1 MNILENLISAFS
13 ILRGSKLR
21 TILTL
26 LGITIGIAGVIAMM
40 SFGAGIGGPSMFGVY
55 RPGHIRKNGR
65 WQRNTSPH
73 HLEMR
78 DLQDV
83 LTECPSV
90 EVATVEGSYYIS
102 LGVDGKFQK
111 TYLRATTNEYQ
122 AVREWRTA
130 EKLMMTQIE
139 SIGGPSMFGVYRPG
153 YIEKNNRWQRNTSP
167 HFLEMRDLHDILASC
182 PSVEV
187 ATVERSH
194 SIDFE
199 VEGKHQRTYMRATT
213 NEYQAVRRW
222 QTEYGRF
229 LADTDMDFWNKVCV
243 IGARVWKE
251 QFKGQDPI
259 GKEVG
264 IDNKRFTVIGI
275 MESRGDGL
283 EMGKSDDNMIFIPIT
298 TAQTRFGGRNQ
309 VGAIMAR
316 AKSIELVEQ
325 ALKEV
330 ETVIMRNHGGDD
342 TFFRTW
348 NAKKGIEGGRRIIF
362 IIEMVLVVI
371 ASVAL
376 IVAGIGI
383 LNIMLVSVTE
393 RIPEIGLRK
402 AVGAKSLDIRVQFL
416 TESVLL
422 CLIGSLLGIA
432 FGAVV
437 GKGFAWAVSQFFN
450 ELSWPSVVTP
460 EAVLI
465 SVAAGTAIGI
475 FFGYYPASQ
484 AAKMAPIDA
493 IRHT

>member
-1 MNILENLISAFS
+1 MQILENLISAFS
-13 ILRGSKLR
+13 VLRGSKLR

-26 LGITIGIAGVIAMM
+26 LGITMGIAGVIAMM
-40 SFGAGIGGPSMFGVY
+40 SFGAG
-55 RPGHIRKNGR
+55 
-65 WQRNTSPH
+65 
-73 HLEMR
+73 
-78 DLQDV
+78 
-83 LTECPSV
+83 
-90 EVATVEGSYYIS
+90 
-102 LGVDGKFQK
+102 
-111 TYLRATTNEYQ
+111 
-122 AVREWRTA
+122 A
-130 EKLMMTQIE
+130 EKLMMAQIE
-139 SIGGPSMFGVYRPG
+139 NIGGPSMFGVYRPG

-167 HFLEMRDLHDILASC
+167 HYLEMRDLHDILADC

-194 SIDFE
+194 PINFE
-199 VEGKHQRTYMRATT
+199 VEGRHRRTYLRATT
-213 NEYQAVRRW
+213 NEYQDVRRW

-229 LADTDMDFWNKVCV
+229 IADTDMDFWNKVCV
-243 IGARVWKE
+243 IGAKVWRE
-251 QFKGQDPI
+251 QFKGQNPI

-264 IDNKRFTVIGI
+264 IDNKRFTVIGV

-283 EMGKSDDNMIFIPIT
+283 EEGRSDDNMIFIPIT
-298 TAQTRFGGRNQ
+298 TAQTRMGGRNR

-316 AKSIELVEQ
+316 AKSIHLVDQ

-330 ETVIMRNHGGDD
+330 KTVIMRNHGGDD

-348 NAKKGIEGGRRIIF
+348 NAKKGIEGGKRIIF

-402 AVGAKSLDIRVQFL
+402 AVGATSLDIRLQFL

-432 FGAVV
+432 FGVLV
-437 GKGFAWAVSQFFN
+437 GKGFAWAVGHFLP
-450 ELSWPSVVTP
+450 ELTWPSVVTLR
-460 EAVLI
+460 AVLI
-465 SVAAGTAIGI
+465 SVAAGASVGI

-484 AAKMAPIDA
+484 AAKLTPIDA

>member
-1 MNILENLISAFS
+1 MHLLENLISAFS

-40 SFGAGIGGPSMFGVY
+40 SFGAG
-55 RPGHIRKNGR
+55 
-65 WQRNTSPH
+65 
-73 HLEMR
+73 
-78 DLQDV
+78 
-83 LTECPSV
+83 
-90 EVATVEGSYYIS
+90 
-102 LGVDGKFQK
+102 
-111 TYLRATTNEYQ
+111 
-122 AVREWRTA
+122 A
-130 EKLMMTQIE
+130 EKLMMAE
-139 SIGGPSMFGVYRPG
+139 FENIGGPSMFGVYRPG
-153 YIEKNNRWQRNTSP
+153 YIRKNNRWQRNTSP
-167 HFLEMRDLHDILASC
+167 HYLEMRDLHDILTDC

-194 SIDFE
+194 FINFE
-199 VEGKHQRTYMRATT
+199 VEGRHRQTYMRATT

-222 QTEYGRF
+222 KTEYGRF

-243 IGARVWKE
+243 IGAKVWKE
-251 QFKGQDPI
+251 QFKGQNPI

-264 IDNKRFTVIGI
+264 INNRRFTIIGI

-283 EMGKSDDNMIFIPIT
+283 ERGRSDDNMIFVPIT
-298 TAQTRFGGRNQ
+298 TAQTRFGGRNR
-309 VGAIMAR
+309 VGAVMAR
-316 AKSIELVEQ
+316 AKSIDVVDQ

-330 ETVIMRNHGGDD
+330 KTVIMRNHGGDD

-348 NAKKGIEGGRRIIF
+348 NAKKGIESGKRMIF
-362 IIEMVLVVI
+362 IIESVLVVI
-371 ASVAL
+371 ASVSL

-402 AVGAKSLDIRVQFL
+402 AVGAKSLDIRLQFL

-422 CLIGSLLGIA
+422 CLIGSLLGIVL
-432 FGAVV
+432 GAVV
-437 GKGFAWAVSQFFN
+437 GKGFAWIVSKFL
-450 ELSWPSVVTP
+450 EEMSWPAVITP

-465 SVAAGTAIGI
+465 SVGAGAAVGI

-484 AAKMAPIDA
+484 AAKLTPIDA

>member
-1 MNILENLISAFS
+1 MHILENLISAFS
-13 ILRGSKLR
+13 VLRGSKLR

-26 LGITIGIAGVIAMM
+26 LGITIGIGGVIAMM
-40 SFGAGIGGPSMFGVY
+40 SFGAG
-55 RPGHIRKNGR
+55 
-65 WQRNTSPH
+65 
-73 HLEMR
+73 
-78 DLQDV
+78 
-83 LTECPSV
+83 
-90 EVATVEGSYYIS
+90 
-102 LGVDGKFQK
+102 
-111 TYLRATTNEYQ
+111 
-122 AVREWRTA
+122 A
-130 EKLMMTQIE
+130 EKLMMSE
-139 SIGGPSMFGVYRPG
+139 FENIGGPSMFGVYRPG
-153 YIEKNNRWQRNTSP
+153 YIRKNNRWQRNTSP
-167 HFLEMRDLHDILASC
+167 HYLEMKDLRDILADC

-194 SIDFE
+194 PINFK
-199 VEGKHQRTYMRATT
+199 VEGRHQETYLRATT

-222 QTEYGRF
+222 KTEYGRF

-264 IDNKRFTVIGI
+264 INNRRFTVIGI

-283 EMGKSDDNMIFIPIT
+283 ERGRSDDNMIFIPIT
-298 TAQTRFGGRNQ
+298 TAQTRFGGRNR

-316 AKSIELVEQ
+316 AKSIDLVEQ

-330 ETVIMRNHGGDD
+330 KTVISRNHGGDD

-348 NAKKGIEGGRRIIF
+348 NAKKGIESGKRMIF
-362 IIEMVLVVI
+362 IIESVLVVI
-371 ASVAL
+371 ASVSL

-402 AVGAKSLDIRVQFL
+402 AVGAKSLDIRIQFL

-422 CLIGSLLGIA
+422 CLIGSLLGITL
-432 FGAVV
+432 GAVT
-437 GKGFAWAVSQFFN
+437 GSGFAWIVGKFLE
-450 ELSWPSVVTP
+450 ELSWPTVITP

-465 SVAAGTAIGI
+465 AVGAGAAVGI

-484 AAKMAPIDA
+484 AAKMSPIDA

>member
-1 MNILENLISAFS
+1 MHMLENLISAFS
-13 ILRGSKLR
+13 VLRGSKLR

-26 LGITIGIAGVIAMM
+26 LGITIGIAGVISMM
-40 SFGAGIGGPSMFGVY
+40 SFGAG
-55 RPGHIRKNGR
+55 
-65 WQRNTSPH
+65 
-73 HLEMR
+73 
-78 DLQDV
+78 
-83 LTECPSV
+83 
-90 EVATVEGSYYIS
+90 
-102 LGVDGKFQK
+102 
-111 TYLRATTNEYQ
+111 
-122 AVREWRTA
+122 A
-130 EKLMMTQIE
+130 EKLMMAE
-139 SIGGPSMFGVYRPG
+139 FENIGGPSMFGVYRPG
-153 YIEKNNRWQRNTSP
+153 YIRKNNRWQRNTSP
-167 HFLEMRDLHDILASC
+167 HYLEMRDLHDILLEC

-194 SIDFE
+194 FINFK
-199 VEGKHQRTYMRATT
+199 VEGRHQQTYMRATT

-222 QTEYGRF
+222 KTEYGRF

-243 IGARVWKE
+243 IGAKVWKE

-259 GKEVG
+259 GKEVS
-264 IDNKRFTVIGI
+264 INNRRFTVIGI
-275 MESRGDGL
+275 MKSRGDGL
-283 EMGKSDDNMIFIPIT
+283 ERGRSDDNMIFVPIT
-298 TAQTRFGGRNQ
+298 TAQTRFGGRNR

-316 AKSIELVEQ
+316 AKNLDLVEQ

-330 ETVIMRNHGGDD
+330 KTVISRNHGGDD

-348 NAKKGIEGGRRIIF
+348 NAKKGIASGRRMIF
-362 IIEMVLVVI
+362 IIESVLVVI
-371 ASVAL
+371 ASVSL

-432 FGAVV
+432 LGAVV
-437 GKGFAWAVSQFFN
+437 GKGFAWIVGKFLE
-450 ELSWPSVVTP
+450 ELSWPAVITP

-465 SVAAGTAIGI
+465 SVGAGAAVGI

-484 AAKMAPIDA
+484 AAKMTPIDA

>member
-1 MNILENLISAFS
+1 MHILENLIAAFS
-13 ILRGSKLR
+13 VLRGSKLR
-21 TILTL
+21 TVLTL

-40 SFGAGIGGPSMFGVY
+40 SFGAG
-55 RPGHIRKNGR
+55 
-65 WQRNTSPH
+65 
-73 HLEMR
+73 
-78 DLQDV
+78 
-83 LTECPSV
+83 
-90 EVATVEGSYYIS
+90 
-102 LGVDGKFQK
+102 
-111 TYLRATTNEYQ
+111 
-122 AVREWRTA
+122 A
-130 EKLMMTQIE
+130 EKLMMSE
-139 SIGGPSMFGVYRPG
+139 FENIGGPSMFGVYRPG
-153 YIEKNNRWQRNTSP
+153 YIRKNNRWQRNTSP
-167 HFLEMRDLHDILASC
+167 HYLEMQDLYNILAEC

-194 SIDFE
+194 PINFK
-199 VEGKHQRTYMRATT
+199 VEGRHQETYLRATT

-222 QTEYGRF
+222 KTEYGRF

-243 IGARVWKE
+243 IGSKVWKE

-264 IDNKRFTVIGI
+264 INNRRFTVIGI

-283 EMGKSDDNMIFIPIT
+283 ERGRSDDNMIFIPIT
-298 TAQTRFGGRNQ
+298 TAQTRFGGRNR

-316 AKSIELVEQ
+316 AKSIDLVEQ

-330 ETVIMRNHGGDD
+330 KTVISRNHGGDD

-348 NAKKGIEGGRRIIF
+348 NAKKGIESGKRMIF
-362 IIEMVLVVI
+362 IIESVLVVI

-402 AVGAKSLDIRVQFL
+402 AVGAKSLDIRIQFL

-422 CLIGSLLGIA
+422 CLIGSLLGITL
-432 FGAVV
+432 GAIV
-437 GKGFAWAVSQFFN
+437 GKGFAWIVGKFLAD
-450 ELSWPSVVTP
+450 LSWPAVITLK
-460 EAVLI
+460 AVLI
-465 SVAAGTAIGI
+465 SVGAGAAVGI

-484 AAKMAPIDA
+484 AAKMSPIDA

>member
-13 ILRGSKLR
+13 VLRRSKLR

-40 SFGAGIGGPSMFGVY
+40 SFGAGAEKLLMAEVNQIGGPNMFGVY
-55 RPGHIRKNGR
+55 RPGYVRKNGR
-65 WQRNTSPH
+65 WQRNNSPH
-73 HLEMR
+73 HLEMQ

-102 LGVDGKFQK
+102 LGVDGKFKQ

-122 AVREWRTA
+122 AVREWRT
-130 EKLMMTQIE
+130 
-139 SIGGPSMFGVYRPG
+139 
-153 YIEKNNRWQRNTSP
+153 
-167 HFLEMRDLHDILASC
+167 
-182 PSVEV
+182 
-187 ATVERSH
+187 
-194 SIDFE
+194 
-199 VEGKHQRTYMRATT
+199 
-213 NEYQAVRRW
+213 
-222 QTEYGRF
+222 EYGRF
-229 LADTDMDFWNKVCV
+229 LADTDMDTWTKVCV
-243 IGARVWKE
+243 IGSKIWKE

-259 GKEVG
+259 GKEVIVDSHG
-264 IDNKRFTVIGI
+264 NRKRFTVIGI

-283 EMGKSDDNMIFIPIT
+283 ERGKSDDNMLFIPIT
-298 TAQTRFGGRNQ
+298 TAQKRFWGHDH
-309 VGAIMAR
+309 VGHIMVR
-316 AKSIELVEQ
+316 AKSPLLVDQ

-330 ETVIMRNHGGDD
+330 KTIIMRNHGGDD

-348 NAKKGIEGGRRIIF
+348 SAKKGIAHAKRMIF
-362 IIEMVLVVI
+362 IIETVLVVI
-371 ASVAL
+371 ASVSL

-402 AVGAKSLDIRVQFL
+402 AVGAKSLDIRLQFL

-437 GKGFAWAVSQFFN
+437 GQGFSWIVGKFLQEMA
-450 ELSWPSVVTP
+450 WPSVLTP

-465 SVAAGTAIGI
+465 SVGAGAGVGI

>member
-1 MNILENLISAFS
+1 MNILENLISAFT

-26 LGITIGIAGVIAMM
+26 LGIMIGIAGVIAMM
-40 SFGAGIGGPSMFGVY
+40 SFGAGAEKLMMAEFENIGGPSMFGVY
-55 RPGHIRKNGR
+55 RPGHIR
-65 WQRNTSPH
+65 
-73 HLEMR
+73 
-78 DLQDV
+78 
-83 LTECPSV
+83 
-90 EVATVEGSYYIS
+90 
-102 LGVDGKFQK
+102 
-111 TYLRATTNEYQ
+111 
-122 AVREWRTA
+122 
-130 EKLMMTQIE
+130 
-139 SIGGPSMFGVYRPG
+139 
-153 YIEKNNRWQRNTSP
+153 KNNRWQRNTSP
-167 HFLEMRDLHDILASC
+167 HFLEMRDLRDILLEC

-194 SIDFE
+194 FINFK
-199 VEGKHQRTYMRATT
+199 VEGKHRQTYMRATT

-222 QTEYGRF
+222 KTEYGRF

-243 IGARVWKE
+243 IGSKVWKE
-251 QFKGQDPI
+251 QFKGQNPI

-264 IDNKRFTVIGI
+264 INNRRFTVIGI

-283 EMGKSDDNMIFIPIT
+283 ERGRSDDNMIFVPIT
-298 TAQTRFGGRNQ
+298 TAQTRFGGRNR

-316 AKSIELVEQ
+316 AKSIDVVEQ

-330 ETVIMRNHGGDD
+330 KTVIARNHGGDD

-348 NAKKGIEGGRRIIF
+348 NAKKGIESGKRMIF
-362 IIEMVLVVI
+362 IIESVLVVI
-371 ASVAL
+371 ASVSL

-402 AVGAKSLDIRVQFL
+402 AVGAKSFNIRIQFL

-422 CLIGSLLGIA
+422 CLIGSLLGITL
-432 FGAVV
+432 GAVT
-437 GKGFAWAVSQFFN
+437 GSGFAWIVGKLFE
-450 ELSWPSVVTP
+450 ELSWPAVITLK
-460 EAVLI
+460 AVLI
-465 SVAAGTAIGI
+465 SVGAGAAVGI

-484 AAKMAPIDA
+484 AAKMTPIDA

>member
-1 MNILENLISAFS
+1 MHILENLIAAFS
-13 ILRGSKLR
+13 VLRGSKLR
-21 TILTL
+21 TVLTL

-40 SFGAGIGGPSMFGVY
+40 SFGAG
-55 RPGHIRKNGR
+55 
-65 WQRNTSPH
+65 
-73 HLEMR
+73 
-78 DLQDV
+78 
-83 LTECPSV
+83 
-90 EVATVEGSYYIS
+90 
-102 LGVDGKFQK
+102 
-111 TYLRATTNEYQ
+111 
-122 AVREWRTA
+122 A
-130 EKLMMTQIE
+130 EKLMMSE
-139 SIGGPSMFGVYRPG
+139 FENIGGPSMFGVYRPG
-153 YIEKNNRWQRNTSP
+153 YIRKNNRWQRNTSP
-167 HFLEMRDLHDILASC
+167 HYLEMQDLYNILAEC

-194 SIDFE
+194 PINFK
-199 VEGKHQRTYMRATT
+199 VEGRHQETYLRATT

-222 QTEYGRF
+222 KTEYGRF

-243 IGARVWKE
+243 IGSKVWKE

-264 IDNKRFTVIGI
+264 INNRRFTVIGI

-283 EMGKSDDNMIFIPIT
+283 ERGRSDDNMIFIPIT
-298 TAQTRFGGRNQ
+298 TAQTRFGGRNR

-316 AKSIELVEQ
+316 AKSIDVVDQ

-330 ETVIMRNHGGDD
+330 KTVISRNHGGDD

-348 NAKKGIEGGRRIIF
+348 NAKKGIESGKRMIF
-362 IIEMVLVVI
+362 IIESVLVVI

-402 AVGAKSLDIRVQFL
+402 AVGAKSLHIRIQFL

-432 FGAVV
+432 LGAVT
-437 GKGFAWAVSQFFN
+437 GSGFAWIVGKFL
-450 ELSWPSVVTP
+450 EEMSWPAVITLK
-460 EAVLI
+460 AVLI
-465 SVAAGTAIGI
+465 SVGAGAAVGI

-484 AAKMAPIDA
+484 AAKMSPIDA

>member
-1 MNILENLISAFS
+1 MHILENLISAFS
-13 ILRGSKLR
+13 VLRGSKLR

-40 SFGAGIGGPSMFGVY
+40 SFGAG
-55 RPGHIRKNGR
+55 
-65 WQRNTSPH
+65 
-73 HLEMR
+73 
-78 DLQDV
+78 
-83 LTECPSV
+83 
-90 EVATVEGSYYIS
+90 
-102 LGVDGKFQK
+102 
-111 TYLRATTNEYQ
+111 
-122 AVREWRTA
+122 A
-130 EKLMMTQIE
+130 EKLMMAE
-139 SIGGPSMFGVYRPG
+139 FENIGGPSMFGVYRPG
-153 YIEKNNRWQRNTSP
+153 YIRKNNRWQRNTSP
-167 HFLEMRDLHDILASC
+167 HYLEMQDLHDILTDC

-194 SIDFE
+194 PINFK
-199 VEGKHQRTYMRATT
+199 VEGKHQETYLRATT

-222 QTEYGRF
+222 KTEYGRF

-243 IGARVWKE
+243 IGAKVWKE

-264 IDNKRFTVIGI
+264 INNRRFTVIGI

-283 EMGKSDDNMIFIPIT
+283 ERGRSDDNMIFIPIT
-298 TAQTRFGGRNQ
+298 TAQTRFGGRNR

-316 AKSIELVEQ
+316 AKSLDVVDQ

-330 ETVIMRNHGGDD
+330 KTVISRNHGGDD

-348 NAKKGIEGGRRIIF
+348 NAKKGIESGKRMIF
-362 IIEMVLVVI
+362 IIESVLVVI
-371 ASVAL
+371 ASVSL

-402 AVGAKSLDIRVQFL
+402 AVGAKSLDIRIQFL

-422 CLIGSLLGIA
+422 CLIGSLLGIML
-432 FGAVV
+432 GAAV
-437 GKGFAWAVSQFFN
+437 GKGFAWIVGKILD
-450 ELSWPSVVTP
+450 EMSWPAVITP

-465 SVAAGTAIGI
+465 SVAAGAAVGI

-484 AAKMAPIDA
+484 AAKMTPIDA

>member
-1 MNILENLISAFS
+1 MNILENLISAFA

-40 SFGAGIGGPSMFGVY
+40 SFGAGAERLLMSEIDNIGGPSMFGVY

-73 HLEMR
+73 YLEMS
-78 DLQDV
+78 DLRDV
-83 LTECPSV
+83 LADCPSV
-90 EVATVEGSYYIS
+90 EVATVEGSYYIG
-102 LGVDGKFQK
+102 LGVDGKFQQ

-122 AVREWRTA
+122 AVR
-130 EKLMMTQIE
+130 
-139 SIGGPSMFGVYRPG
+139 
-153 YIEKNNRWQRNTSP
+153 
-167 HFLEMRDLHDILASC
+167 D
-182 PSVEV
+182 
-187 ATVERSH
+187 
-194 SIDFE
+194 
-199 VEGKHQRTYMRATT
+199 
-213 NEYQAVRRW
+213 W

-229 LADTDMDFWNKVCV
+229 LADTDMDTWTKVCV
-243 IGARVWKE
+243 IGSKIWKE

-259 GKEVG
+259 GKEVVINNHG
-264 IDNKRFTVIGI
+264 RHSRFTVIGI

-283 EMGKSDDNMIFIPIT
+283 ERGKSDDNMLFIPIT
-298 TAQTRFGGRNQ
+298 TAQKRFWGHDY
-309 VGAIMAR
+309 VGHIMVR
-316 AKSIELVEQ
+316 AKSPLLVEQ

-330 ETVIMRNHGGDD
+330 KTVIMRNHGGDD

-348 NAKKGIEGGRRIIF
+348 SAKQGIAHAKRMIF
-362 IIEMVLVVI
+362 IIETVLVVI
-371 ASVAL
+371 ASGSL

-402 AVGAKSLDIRVQFL
+402 AVGAKSFDIRLQFL

-422 CLIGSLLGIA
+422 CLIGSLLGIL
-432 FGAVV
+432 FGAVA
-437 GKGFAWAVSQFFN
+437 GKGFAWIVGRFLQ
-450 ELSWPSVVTP
+450 EMTWPSVITP
-460 EAVLI
+460 EAVLV
-465 SVAAGTAIGI
+465 SVGAGAAVGI

-484 AAKMAPIDA
+484 AAKMTPIDA

>member
-1 MNILENLISAFS
+1 MHILENLISAFS
-13 ILRGSKLR
+13 VLRGSKLR

-40 SFGAGIGGPSMFGVY
+40 SFGAGAEKLMMSEFENIGGPSMFGVY
-55 RPGHIRKNGR
+55 RPGYVRKNNR

-73 HLEMR
+73 YLEMR
-78 DLQDV
+78 DLYNI
-83 LTECPSV
+83 LAECPSV
-90 EVATVEGSYYIS
+90 EVATVERSHPINFKVEGRH
-102 LGVDGKFQK
+102 QE

-122 AVREWRTA
+122 AVR
-130 EKLMMTQIE
+130 
-139 SIGGPSMFGVYRPG
+139 
-153 YIEKNNRWQRNTSP
+153 RW
-167 HFLEMRDLHDILASC
+167 
-182 PSVEV
+182 
-187 ATVERSH
+187 
-194 SIDFE
+194 
-199 VEGKHQRTYMRATT
+199 K
-213 NEYQAVRRW
+213 
-222 QTEYGRF
+222 TEYGRF

-243 IGARVWKE
+243 IGAKVWKE

-264 IDNKRFTVIGI
+264 INNRRFTVIGI

-283 EMGKSDDNMIFIPIT
+283 ERGRSDDNMIFIPIT
-298 TAQTRFGGRNQ
+298 TAQTRFGGRNR

-316 AKSIELVEQ
+316 AKSLDLVEQ

-330 ETVIMRNHGGDD
+330 KTVISRNHGGDD

-348 NAKKGIEGGRRIIF
+348 NAKKGIESGKRMIF
-362 IIEMVLVVI
+362 IIESVLVVI

-402 AVGAKSLDIRVQFL
+402 AVGAKSLHIRIQFL

-422 CLIGSLLGIA
+422 CLIGSLLGITL
-432 FGAVV
+432 GAVT
-437 GKGFAWAVSQFFN
+437 GSGFAWIVGKVL
-450 ELSWPSVVTP
+450 EEMSWPAVITLK
-460 EAVLI
+460 AVLM
-465 SVAAGTAIGI
+465 SVGAGAAVGI

-484 AAKMAPIDA
+484 AAKMTPIDA

>member
-1 MNILENLISAFS
+1 MHLLENLISAFS

-40 SFGAGIGGPSMFGVY
+40 SFGAG
-55 RPGHIRKNGR
+55 
-65 WQRNTSPH
+65 
-73 HLEMR
+73 
-78 DLQDV
+78 
-83 LTECPSV
+83 
-90 EVATVEGSYYIS
+90 
-102 LGVDGKFQK
+102 
-111 TYLRATTNEYQ
+111 
-122 AVREWRTA
+122 A
-130 EKLMMTQIE
+130 EKLMMAE
-139 SIGGPSMFGVYRPG
+139 FENIGGPSMFGVYRPG
-153 YIEKNNRWQRNTSP
+153 YVRKNNRWQRNTSP
-167 HFLEMRDLHDILASC
+167 HYLEMRDLHDILTDC

-194 SIDFE
+194 FINFD
-199 VEGKHQRTYMRATT
+199 VEGRHRQTYMRATT

-222 QTEYGRF
+222 KTEYGRF

-243 IGARVWKE
+243 IGAKVWKE
-251 QFKGQDPI
+251 QFKGQNPI
-259 GKEVG
+259 GKEVS
-264 IDNKRFTVIGI
+264 INNRRFTIIGI

-283 EMGKSDDNMIFIPIT
+283 ERGRSDDNMIFVPIT
-298 TAQTRFGGRNQ
+298 TAQTRFGGRNR

-316 AKSIELVEQ
+316 AKSIDVVDQ

-330 ETVIMRNHGGDD
+330 KTVIMRNHGGDD

-348 NAKKGIEGGRRIIF
+348 NAKKGIESGKRMIF
-362 IIEMVLVVI
+362 IIESVLVVI
-371 ASVAL
+371 ASVSL

-402 AVGAKSLDIRVQFL
+402 AVGAKSLDIRLQFL

-422 CLIGSLLGIA
+422 CVIGSLLGIA
-432 FGAVV
+432 LGAVV
-437 GKGFAWAVSQFFN
+437 GKGFAWIVSKF
-450 ELSWPSVVTP
+450 LAGMSWPAVITP

-465 SVAAGTAIGI
+465 SVGAGAAVGI
-475 FFGYYPASQ
+475 FFGFYPASQ
-484 AAKMAPIDA
+484 AAKMTPIDA

>member
-1 MNILENLISAFS
+1 MHVLENLISAFS
-13 ILRGSKLR
+13 VLRGSKLR

-40 SFGAGIGGPSMFGVY
+40 SFGAG
-55 RPGHIRKNGR
+55 
-65 WQRNTSPH
+65 
-73 HLEMR
+73 
-78 DLQDV
+78 
-83 LTECPSV
+83 
-90 EVATVEGSYYIS
+90 
-102 LGVDGKFQK
+102 
-111 TYLRATTNEYQ
+111 
-122 AVREWRTA
+122 A
-130 EKLMMTQIE
+130 EKLMMAE
-139 SIGGPSMFGVYRPG
+139 FENIGGPSMFGVYRPG
-153 YIEKNNRWQRNTSP
+153 YIRKNNRWQRNTSP
-167 HFLEMRDLHDILASC
+167 NYLEMRDLHNILAEC

-194 SIDFE
+194 PINFK
-199 VEGKHQRTYMRATT
+199 VEGRHQETYLRATT

-222 QTEYGRF
+222 KTEYGRF

-243 IGARVWKE
+243 IGSKVWKE
-251 QFKGQDPI
+251 QFKGEDPI

-264 IDNKRFTVIGI
+264 INNRRFTVIGI

-283 EMGKSDDNMIFIPIT
+283 ERGRSDDNMIFIPIT
-298 TAQTRFGGRNQ
+298 TAQTRFGGRNR

-316 AKSIELVEQ
+316 AKSIDLVEQ

-330 ETVIMRNHGGDD
+330 RTVISRNHGGDD

-348 NAKKGIEGGRRIIF
+348 NAKKGIESGKRMIF
-362 IIEMVLVVI
+362 IIESVLVVI

-402 AVGAKSLDIRVQFL
+402 AVGAKSLDIRIQFL

-422 CLIGSLLGIA
+422 CLIGSVLGITL
-432 FGAVV
+432 GAVV
-437 GKGFAWAVSQFFN
+437 GKGFAWIVGKFLE
-450 ELSWPSVVTP
+450 ELSWPAVITP

-465 SVAAGTAIGI
+465 SVTAGAAIGI

-484 AAKMAPIDA
+484 AAKMSPIDA

>member
-13 ILRGSKLR
+13 VLRRSKLR

-40 SFGAGIGGPSMFGVY
+40 SFGAGAEKLLMAEVNQIGGPNMFGVY
-55 RPGHIRKNGR
+55 RPGYVRKNGR
-65 WQRNTSPH
+65 WQRNNSPH
-73 HLEMR
+73 HLEMQ

-102 LGVDGKFQK
+102 LGVDGKFQQ

-122 AVREWRTA
+122 AVREW
-130 EKLMMTQIE
+130 
-139 SIGGPSMFGVYRPG
+139 
-153 YIEKNNRWQRNTSP
+153 
-167 HFLEMRDLHDILASC
+167 
-182 PSVEV
+182 
-187 ATVERSH
+187 
-194 SIDFE
+194 
-199 VEGKHQRTYMRATT
+199 
-213 NEYQAVRRW
+213 

-229 LADTDMDFWNKVCV
+229 LADTDMDTWTKVCV
-243 IGARVWKE
+243 IGSKIWKE

-259 GKEVG
+259 GKEVIVDSHG
-264 IDNKRFTVIGI
+264 NKKRFTVIGI

-283 EMGKSDDNMIFIPIT
+283 ERGKSDDNMLFIPIT
-298 TAQTRFGGRNQ
+298 TAQKRFWGHDH
-309 VGAIMAR
+309 VGHIMVR
-316 AKSIELVEQ
+316 AKSPLLVDQ

-330 ETVIMRNHGGDD
+330 KTIIMRNHGGDD

-348 NAKKGIEGGRRIIF
+348 SAKKGIAHAKRMIF
-362 IIEMVLVVI
+362 IIETVLVVI
-371 ASVAL
+371 ASVSL

-402 AVGAKSLDIRVQFL
+402 AVGAKSFDIRLQFL

-432 FGAVV
+432 FGAIV
-437 GKGFAWAVSQFFN
+437 GKGFSWIVGKFLQEMA
-450 ELSWPSVVTP
+450 WPSVLTP

-465 SVAAGTAIGI
+465 SVGAGAAVGI

>member
-1 MNILENLISAFS
+1 MHLLENLISAFS

-40 SFGAGIGGPSMFGVY
+40 SFGAG
-55 RPGHIRKNGR
+55 
-65 WQRNTSPH
+65 
-73 HLEMR
+73 
-78 DLQDV
+78 
-83 LTECPSV
+83 
-90 EVATVEGSYYIS
+90 
-102 LGVDGKFQK
+102 
-111 TYLRATTNEYQ
+111 
-122 AVREWRTA
+122 A
-130 EKLMMTQIE
+130 EKLMMAE
-139 SIGGPSMFGVYRPG
+139 FENIGGPSMFGVYRPG
-153 YIEKNNRWQRNTSP
+153 YIRKNNRWQRNTSP
-167 HFLEMRDLHDILASC
+167 HFLEMRDLHDILTDCS
-182 PSVEV
+182 SVEV

-194 SIDFE
+194 FINFE
-199 VEGKHQRTYMRATT
+199 VGGRHRQTYMRATT

-222 QTEYGRF
+222 KTEYGRF

-243 IGARVWKE
+243 IGAKVWKE
-251 QFKGQDPI
+251 QFKGQNPI

-264 IDNKRFTVIGI
+264 INNRRFTIIGI

-283 EMGKSDDNMIFIPIT
+283 ERGRSDDNMIFVPIT
-298 TAQTRFGGRNQ
+298 TAQTRFGGRNR

-316 AKSIELVEQ
+316 AKSIDVVEQ

-330 ETVIMRNHGGDD
+330 KTVIMRNHGGDD

-348 NAKKGIEGGRRIIF
+348 NAKKGIESGKRMIF
-362 IIEMVLVVI
+362 IIESVLVVI
-371 ASVAL
+371 ASVSL

-393 RIPEIGLRK
+393 RVPEIGLRK
-402 AVGAKSLDIRVQFL
+402 AVGAKSLDIRLQFL

-432 FGAVV
+432 LGAVV
-437 GKGFAWAVSQFFN
+437 GKGFAWIVSKFL
-450 ELSWPSVVTP
+450 EEMSWPAVITP

-465 SVAAGTAIGI
+465 SVGAGAAVGI
-475 FFGYYPASQ
+475 FFGFYPASQ
-484 AAKMAPIDA
+484 AAKMTPIDA

>member
-1 MNILENLISAFS
+1 MHLLENLISAFS

-40 SFGAGIGGPSMFGVY
+40 SFGAG
-55 RPGHIRKNGR
+55 
-65 WQRNTSPH
+65 
-73 HLEMR
+73 
-78 DLQDV
+78 
-83 LTECPSV
+83 
-90 EVATVEGSYYIS
+90 
-102 LGVDGKFQK
+102 
-111 TYLRATTNEYQ
+111 
-122 AVREWRTA
+122 A
-130 EKLMMTQIE
+130 EKLMMAE
-139 SIGGPSMFGVYRPG
+139 FENIGGPSMFGVYRPG
-153 YIEKNNRWQRNTSP
+153 YIRKNNRWQRNTSP
-167 HFLEMRDLHDILASC
+167 HYLEMRDLHDILTDC

-194 SIDFE
+194 FINFE
-199 VEGKHQRTYMRATT
+199 VEGRHRQTYMRATT

-222 QTEYGRF
+222 KTEYGRF

-243 IGARVWKE
+243 IGAKVWKE
-251 QFKGQDPI
+251 QFKGQNPI

-264 IDNKRFTVIGI
+264 INNRRFTIIGI

-283 EMGKSDDNMIFIPIT
+283 ERGRSDDNMIFVPIT
-298 TAQTRFGGRNQ
+298 TAQTRFGGRNR

-316 AKSIELVEQ
+316 AKSIDVVDQ

-330 ETVIMRNHGGDD
+330 KTVIMRNHGGDD

-348 NAKKGIEGGRRIIF
+348 NAKKGIESGKRMIF
-362 IIEMVLVVI
+362 IIESVLVVI
-371 ASVAL
+371 ASVSL

-402 AVGAKSLDIRVQFL
+402 AVGAKSLDIRLQFL

-422 CLIGSLLGIA
+422 CLIGSLLGITL
-432 FGAVV
+432 GAVTGSGFAWVV
-437 GKGFAWAVSQFFN
+437 GKFLE
-450 ELSWPSVVTP
+450 ELSWPAVITLK
-460 EAVLI
+460 AVLI
-465 SVAAGTAIGI
+465 SVGAGTAVGI

-484 AAKMAPIDA
+484 AAKMTPIDA

>member
-1 MNILENLISAFS
+1 MHILENLISAFS
-13 ILRGSKLR
+13 VLRGSKLR
-21 TILTL
+21 TVLTL

-40 SFGAGIGGPSMFGVY
+40 SFGAG
-55 RPGHIRKNGR
+55 
-65 WQRNTSPH
+65 
-73 HLEMR
+73 
-78 DLQDV
+78 
-83 LTECPSV
+83 
-90 EVATVEGSYYIS
+90 
-102 LGVDGKFQK
+102 
-111 TYLRATTNEYQ
+111 
-122 AVREWRTA
+122 A
-130 EKLMMTQIE
+130 EKLMMAE
-139 SIGGPSMFGVYRPG
+139 FENIGGPSMFGVYRPG
-153 YIEKNNRWQRNTSP
+153 YIRKNNRWQRNTSP
-167 HFLEMRDLHDILASC
+167 HYLEMQDLYNILADC

-194 SIDFE
+194 FINFE
-199 VEGKHQRTYMRATT
+199 VEGKHRQTYMRATT

-222 QTEYGRF
+222 KTEYGRF

-243 IGARVWKE
+243 IGSKVWKE
-251 QFKGQDPI
+251 QFKGRNPV
-259 GKEVG
+259 GKEVS
-264 IDNKRFTVIGI
+264 INNRRFTIIGI

-283 EMGKSDDNMIFIPIT
+283 ERGRSDDNMIFVPIT
-298 TAQTRFGGRNQ
+298 TAQTRFGGRNR

-316 AKSIELVEQ
+316 AKSIDVVEQ

-330 ETVIMRNHGGDD
+330 KTVISRNHGGDD

-348 NAKKGIEGGRRIIF
+348 NAKKGIESGKRMIF
-362 IIEMVLVVI
+362 IIESVLVVI
-371 ASVAL
+371 ASVSL

-402 AVGAKSLDIRVQFL
+402 AVGAKSLDIRLQFL

-437 GKGFAWAVSQFFN
+437 GKGFAWIVSKFL
-450 ELSWPSVVTP
+450 EEMSWPAVITP

-465 SVAAGTAIGI
+465 SVGAGAAVGI

-484 AAKMAPIDA
+484 AAKMTPIDA

>member
-1 MNILENLISAFS
+1 MNVLENLISAFS
-13 ILRGSKLR
+13 VLRGSKLR
-21 TILTL
+21 TVLTL

-40 SFGAGIGGPSMFGVY
+40 SFGAGAEKLMMAEINNIGGPSMFGVY
-55 RPGHIRKNGR
+55 RPGYVRKNGR
-65 WQRNTSPH
+65 WQRNNSPH
-73 HLEMR
+73 HLEMD
-78 DLQDV
+78 DLRDV
-83 LTECPSV
+83 LAECPSV

-102 LGVDGKFQK
+102 LSVDGRFQR

-122 AVREWRTA
+122 AVREWRT
-130 EKLMMTQIE
+130 Q
-139 SIGGPSMFGVYRPG
+139 
-153 YIEKNNRWQRNTSP
+153 
-167 HFLEMRDLHDILASC
+167 
-182 PSVEV
+182 
-187 ATVERSH
+187 
-194 SIDFE
+194 
-199 VEGKHQRTYMRATT
+199 
-213 NEYQAVRRW
+213 
-222 QTEYGRF
+222 YGRF
-229 LADTDMDFWNKVCV
+229 LADTDMDTWTKVCV
-243 IGARVWKE
+243 IGSKIWKE

-259 GKEVG
+259 GKEVIINNHG
-264 IDNKRFTVIGI
+264 NNKRFTVIGI

-283 EMGKSDDNMIFIPIT
+283 ERGKSDDNMLFIPIT
-298 TAQTRFGGRNQ
+298 TAQKRFWGHDH
-309 VGAIMAR
+309 VGHIMVR
-316 AKSIELVEQ
+316 AKSPLLVDQ

-330 ETVIMRNHGGDD
+330 KTIIMRNHGGDD

-348 NAKKGIEGGRRIIF
+348 SAKKGIAHAKRMIF
-362 IIEMVLVVI
+362 IIESVLVVI

-402 AVGAKSLDIRVQFL
+402 AVGAKSFDIRLQFL

-422 CLIGSLLGIA
+422 CVIGSLLGIA

-437 GKGFAWAVSQFFN
+437 GKGFAWIVGKFLD
-450 ELSWPSVVTP
+450 ELAWPSVVTP

>member
-1 MNILENLISAFS
+1 MHLLENLISAFS

-21 TILTL
+21 TALTL

-40 SFGAGIGGPSMFGVY
+40 SFGAG
-55 RPGHIRKNGR
+55 
-65 WQRNTSPH
+65 
-73 HLEMR
+73 
-78 DLQDV
+78 
-83 LTECPSV
+83 
-90 EVATVEGSYYIS
+90 
-102 LGVDGKFQK
+102 
-111 TYLRATTNEYQ
+111 
-122 AVREWRTA
+122 A
-130 EKLMMTQIE
+130 EKLMMAE
-139 SIGGPSMFGVYRPG
+139 FENIGGPSMFGVYRPG
-153 YIEKNNRWQRNTSP
+153 YIRKNDRWQRNTSP
-167 HFLEMRDLHDILASC
+167 HFLEMRDLHDILTDC

-194 SIDFE
+194 FINFE
-199 VEGKHQRTYMRATT
+199 VEGKHRQTYMRATT

-222 QTEYGRF
+222 KTEYGRF

-243 IGARVWKE
+243 IGAKVWKE
-251 QFKGQDPI
+251 QFKGQNPI

-264 IDNKRFTVIGI
+264 INNRRFTIIGI

-283 EMGKSDDNMIFIPIT
+283 ERGRSDDNMIFVPIT
-298 TAQTRFGGRNQ
+298 TAQTRFGGRNR

-316 AKSIELVEQ
+316 AKSIDVVEQ

-330 ETVIMRNHGGDD
+330 KTVIMRNHGGDD

-348 NAKKGIEGGRRIIF
+348 NAKKGIESGKRMIF
-362 IIEMVLVVI
+362 IIESVLVVI
-371 ASVAL
+371 ASVSL

-402 AVGAKSLDIRVQFL
+402 AVGAKSLDIRLQFL

-432 FGAVV
+432 LGAVV
-437 GKGFAWAVSQFFN
+437 GKGFAWIVSKFL
-450 ELSWPSVVTP
+450 EEMSWPAVITP

-465 SVAAGTAIGI
+465 SVGAGAAVGI

-484 AAKMAPIDA
+484 AAKMTPIDA

>member
-1 MNILENLISAFS
+1 MNILENLISAFA

-40 SFGAGIGGPSMFGVY
+40 SFGAGAEKLLMSEIDNIGGPSMFGVY

-73 HLEMR
+73 YLEMS
-78 DLQDV
+78 DLRDV
-83 LTECPSV
+83 LADCPSV
-90 EVATVEGSYYIS
+90 EVATVEGSYYIG
-102 LGVDGKFQK
+102 LGVDGKFQQ

-122 AVREWRTA
+122 AVR
-130 EKLMMTQIE
+130 
-139 SIGGPSMFGVYRPG
+139 
-153 YIEKNNRWQRNTSP
+153 
-167 HFLEMRDLHDILASC
+167 D
-182 PSVEV
+182 
-187 ATVERSH
+187 
-194 SIDFE
+194 
-199 VEGKHQRTYMRATT
+199 
-213 NEYQAVRRW
+213 W

-229 LADTDMDFWNKVCV
+229 LADTDMDTWTKVCV
-243 IGARVWKE
+243 IGSKIWKE

-259 GKEVG
+259 GKEVVINNHG
-264 IDNKRFTVIGI
+264 RHNRFTVIGI

-283 EMGKSDDNMIFIPIT
+283 ERGKSDDNMLFIPIT
-298 TAQTRFGGRNQ
+298 TAQKRFWGHDH
-309 VGAIMAR
+309 VGHIMVR
-316 AKSIELVEQ
+316 AKSPLLVEQ

-330 ETVIMRNHGGDD
+330 KTVIMRNHGGDD

-348 NAKKGIEGGRRIIF
+348 SAKQGIANAKRMIF
-362 IIEMVLVVI
+362 IIETVLVVI
-371 ASVAL
+371 ASVSL

-402 AVGAKSLDIRVQFL
+402 AVGAKSFDIRLQFL

-422 CLIGSLLGIA
+422 CLIGSILGIL

-437 GKGFAWAVSQFFN
+437 GKGFAWIVGKFLQGM
-450 ELSWPSVVTP
+450 SWPSVITP
-460 EAVLI
+460 EAVLV
-465 SVAAGTAIGI
+465 SVAAGAAVGI

-484 AAKMAPIDA
+484 AAKMTPIDA